1 MKLFIFYPDTYVKRC
16 NDTVLFL
23 GLHNGEYLIEKN
35 NVVEV
40 NEYWPYFEIT
50 DNSQSLADKC
60 LHKKLGYVLWCTI
73 SPFIP
78 QKKIH
83 VISSIRRIAEL
94 MNFNESYCIKDLL
107 RELHLLAHN
116 TTYQALSNI
125 IYAQMKY
132 PTWGETADL
141 PIRILTE
148 LANNPIETII
158 VSGDIDCY
166 LVTCLM
172 TFIIGGKHVIVR
184 TYGDCQN
191 IDKAMTLLYEF
202 PQVRLEVLIDSTA
215 MYSYLESNLRKNLL
229 DRVIVAF
236 LVKDVND
243 MDAFT
248 HCSHKN
254 KTFIPI
260 IYDTIAQQS
269 VVNEMLLDLDD
280 IVETP
285 LTILDVYKK
294 QMFHP
299 NNYGTLL
306 LSSDGSVFDCLSCIG
321 NIYQKDIYELL
332 NNNLHTSK
340 CSWYMIRRN
349 WNSCK
354 NCVLADICPALSI
367 YELQGIIPCACKSR
381 PIF

>member
-1 MKLFIFYPDTYVKRC
+1 MILSYI
-16 NDTVLFL
+16 
-23 GLHNGEYLIEKN
+23 
-35 NVVEV
+35 
-40 NEYWPYFEIT
+40 NE
-50 DNSQSLADKC
+50 
-60 LHKKLGYVLWCTI
+60 
-73 SPFIP
+73 
-78 QKKIH
+78 
-83 VISSIRRIAEL
+83 
-94 MNFNESYCIKDLL
+94 
-107 RELHLLAHN
+107 
-116 TTYQALSNI
+116 
-125 IYAQMKY
+125 
-132 PTWGETADL
+132 
-141 PIRILTE
+141 
-148 LANNPIETII
+148 
-158 VSGDIDCY
+158 
-166 LVTCLM
+166 
-172 TFIIGGKHVIVR
+172 
-184 TYGDCQN
+184 
-191 IDKAMTLLYEF
+191 
-202 PQVRLEVLIDSTA
+202 
-215 MYSYLESNLRKNLL
+215 YLESGKTEELKSTILQILVNESDQSIRHNIINICGALFEDNKMSWPELLEFAGSLLSEGSTIEQQEVALKIYAIIIPNLSASDINNFLSHLCEIITMGLNSESEELIIASADLTSLLTITFEAPIPDEVMSCFQIMCNVFTPTKDETGKMYMHGFLKRFLYPTLASSALIALFLVINTNLHISYDYNLRFFKEDDGPSISFPPYLYI
-229 DRVIVAF
+229 IVAF

-354 NCVLADICPALSI
+354 NTSN
-367 YELQGIIPCACKSR
+367 
-381 PIF
+381 IF